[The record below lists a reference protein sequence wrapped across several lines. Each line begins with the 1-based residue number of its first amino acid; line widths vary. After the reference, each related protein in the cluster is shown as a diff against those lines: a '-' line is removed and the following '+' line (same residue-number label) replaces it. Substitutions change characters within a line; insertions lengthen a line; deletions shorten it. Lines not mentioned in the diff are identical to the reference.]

1 MVTNKGDPVRD
12 ERNEQSLME
21 QTGLGLLPGVVGALA
36 IVVFAM
42 ALLLTGSMWAVVA
55 VLALIAV
62 VTASILAVVIAL
74 IDEGELG
81 QWLRRHIPGLAPT
94 SHQ

>member
-1 MVTNKGDPVRD
+1 MVTKGDPVRD
-12 ERNEQSLME
+12 ERNQQSLME
-21 QTGLGLLPGVVGALA
+21 QTGLGLLPGVVVALA

-55 VLALIAV
+55 VLALVAV
-62 VTASILAVVIAL
+62 VTAVILAVVIAL

-94 SHQ
+94 SRP